1 MYFFCKQKTAY
12 EMRIS
17 DWSSDGCSS
26 DLATPHP
33 GMKTTDD
40 SGQTVQRVKVA
51 MTGLALV
58 LLLIGVAS
66 VIFSSAS
73 SDTPA
78 DLAGPVQSDLVAT
91 LSLPNDA
98 QAAATA
104 PRSAERRSGKR
115 WFCTLHSRGSPS
127 YQ

>member
-1 MYFFCKQKTAY
+1 
-12 EMRIS
+12 
-17 DWSSDGCSS
+17 
-26 DLATPHP
+26 
-33 GMKTTDD
+33 MKTTDD

-78 DLAGPVQSDLVAT
+78 DLAGTVQSDLVAN
-91 LSLPNDA
+91 LSLTNDA

-104 PRSAERRSGKR
+104 PSEPLAALGGAPRTTTVPTNTGPTNTIAPVPDRPRPPR
-115 WFCTLHSRGSPS
+115 HPPHTLYPPRPRARGRAN
-127 YQ
+127 

>member
-1 MYFFCKQKTAY
+1 
-12 EMRIS
+12 
-17 DWSSDGCSS
+17 
-26 DLATPHP
+26 
-33 GMKTTDD
+33 MKTTDD
-40 SGQTVQRVKVA
+40 AGQTVQRVKVA

-78 DLAGPVQSDLVAT
+78 DLAGTVQSDLVAN
-91 LSLPNDA
+91 LSLTNDA

-104 PRSAERRSGKR
+104 PSEPLAELGVAPSPPTVPTNTGPTNRSDMRLVGKECLR
-115 WFCTLHSRGSPS
+115 TGGSR
-127 YQ
+127 

>member
-1 MYFFCKQKTAY
+1 MP
-12 EMRIS
+12 R
-17 DWSSDGCSS
+17 
-26 DLATPHP
+26 P

-78 DLAGPVQSDLVAT
+78 DLADTVQSDLVAN
-91 LSLPNDA
+91 LSLTNDA

-104 PRSAERRSGKR
+104 PSEPLAELGVAPSTTTVPSNTIAPVRDRSAAPR
-115 WFCTLHSRGSPS
+115 
-127 YQ
+127 

>member
-78 DLAGPVQSDLVAT
+78 DLAGTVQSDLVAH
-91 LSLPNDA
+91 LSLTTDV
-98 QAAATA
+98 QD
-104 PRSAERRSGKR
+104 RQSVVWGKGVSVRLEIGGRRLSKKKNIN
-115 WFCTLHSRGSPS
+115 
-127 YQ
+127 Q

>member
-1 MYFFCKQKTAY
+1 
-12 EMRIS
+12 
-17 DWSSDGCSS
+17 
-26 DLATPHP
+26 
-33 GMKTTDD
+33 MKTTDD
-40 SGQTVQRVKVA
+40 AGQTVQRVKVA

-78 DLAGPVQSDLVAT
+78 DLAGTVQSDLVAN
-91 LSLPNDA
+91 LSLTNDA

-104 PRSAERRSGKR
+104 PSEPLAETGVAPHTPTVPPHPGPPNTIPPVGPPSDGRGKTVSVR
-115 WFCTLHSRGSPS
+115 VELG
-127 YQ
+127 

>member
-1 MYFFCKQKTAY
+1 
-12 EMRIS
+12 
-17 DWSSDGCSS
+17 
-26 DLATPHP
+26 
-33 GMKTTDD
+33 MKTTDD
-40 SGQTVQRVKVA
+40 AGQTVQRVKVA

-78 DLAGPVQSDLVAT
+78 DLAGTVQSDLVAN
-91 LSLPNDA
+91 LSLTNDA

-104 PRSAERRSGKR
+104 PSEPPAELRSEDRRVGEECGSKGRPRWWPYHSKKTKR
-115 WFCTLHSRGSPS
+115 IQTTK
-127 YQ
+127 